1 MNVQYLRIVSVKR
14 WLRGLQSVEETQ
26 RPLLFIF
33 FLFGLSGM
41 SWVPRFPEVK
51 ANLDVN
57 NGYFGIL
64 LSVGGIGAILALATV
79 GNLINHFGVKVFLP
93 MSALGFCLMIFITVS
108 IREEVL
114 FVVCNITLGWLIA
127 TFNIAINSQAL
138 SIQERIKKLLLPK
151 TAGAWSTGAL
161 TAILLS
167 SLIVDRVS
175 LGLHI
180 GVVQIFCLVGIG
192 TQLIKIAPHYIE
204 PGSANSSFSYSLFT
218 VRKFKVDWPFYID
231 MLMAIQMEY
240 SMADWAT
247 IYAQENLQSSP
258 KFAALPY
265 LVFLGFMIIGRLNVH
280 RVFERFTT
288 TELFNFGALI
298 GGGGYC
304 AGVLLSHWINP
315 TNPLAYWSFLLALAC
330 SGLGTSFMAPLF
342 LNIAQARS
350 KESFAAVIGQ
360 MGLLNIAMVSVVKLF
375 ISWVTQVGGL
385 TLGIL
390 IPGIM
395 LISLI
400 FFTHVIN
407 ERK

>member
-1 MNVQYLRIVSVKR
+1 MSVMR
-14 WLRGLQSVEETQ
+14 WPRGLQSVEQTQ
-26 RPLLFIF
+26 RPLLIIF

-41 SWVPRFPEVK
+41 SWVPRFPDVK

-79 GNLINHFGVKVFLP
+79 GNSINHFGVRVFLP
-93 MSALGFCLMIFITVS
+93 TTALGFCVLIFITVNV
-108 IREEVL
+108 REEIL
-114 FVVCNITLGWLIA
+114 FIICNISLGWLIA
-127 TFNIAINSQAL
+127 TFNIAINAQAL
-138 SIQERIKKLLLPK
+138 SIQGRMNKLLLPK
-151 TAGAWSTGAL
+151 TAGVWSCGAL

-167 SLIVDRVS
+167 SIIVDRVS
-175 LGLHI
+175 LSVHI
-180 GVVQIFCLVGIG
+180 GVVQVFCLLGIAI
-192 TQLIKIAPHYIE
+192 QLIKIAPHFME
-204 PGSANSSFSYSLFT
+204 PGSASTPFSYSLFT
-218 VRKFKVDWPFYID
+218 VRKFKVDWPFYIA

-247 IYAQENLQSSP
+247 IYAQEDLQISP
-258 KFAALPY
+258 KYSALPY

-288 TELFNFGALI
+288 KELFNFGALI

-304 AGVLLSHWINP
+304 AGVLLSHWIDP
-315 TNPLAYWSFLLALAC
+315 TNPLAYWSFLLALAFG
-330 SGLGTSFMAPLF
+330 GLGTSFMAPLF

-350 KESFAAVIGQ
+350 HESFAAVIGQ
-360 MGLLNIAMVSVVKLF
+360 MGLMNIAMVSIVKLF

-385 TLGIL
+385 TLGLL

-400 FFTHVIN
+400 FFTHVMN

>member
-1 MNVQYLRIVSVKR
+1 MR
-14 WLRGLQSVEETQ
+14 WPRGLQSVEETQ
-26 RPLLFIF
+26 RPLLTIF

-64 LSVGGIGAILALATV
+64 LSLGGIGAILALATV
-79 GNLINHFGVKVFLP
+79 GNLINHFGVSVFLP
-93 MSALGFCLMIFITVS
+93 ATALGFCLLIFITVN
-108 IREEVL
+108 IKQEL
-114 FVVCNITLGWLIA
+114 FFIICNISIGWLIA
-127 TFNIAINSQAL
+127 TFNIALNAQAL
-138 SIQERIKKLLLPK
+138 SIQGKINKLLLPK
-151 TAGAWSTGAL
+151 TAGVWSCGAL
-161 TAILLS
+161 GAILLS

-180 GVVQIFCLVGIG
+180 GVIQVICLVGIG
-192 TQLIKIAPHYIE
+192 TQLIKIAPHFIE
-204 PGSANSSFSYSLFT
+204 PGSANTSFSYSLFA
-218 VRKFKVDWPFYID
+218 VRKFKVDWPFYIA

-247 IYAQENLQSSP
+247 IYAQEDLQISP
-258 KFAALPY
+258 KFSALPY

-304 AGVLLSHWINP
+304 AGVLLSHWLSP
-315 TNPLAYWSFLLALAC
+315 TNPLAYWSFLLALAFG
-330 SGLGTSFMAPLF
+330 GLGTSFMAPLF

-350 KESFAAVIGQ
+350 QESFAAVIGQ
-360 MGLLNIAMVSVVKLF
+360 MGLMNIAMVSIVKLF

-385 TLGIL
+385 MWGLL
-390 IPGIM
+390 IPGLM

-400 FFTHVIN
+400 FFTHVMN

>member
-1 MNVQYLRIVSVKR
+1 MR
-14 WLRGLQSVEETQ
+14 WPRGLQSVEETQ
-26 RPLLFIF
+26 RPLLIIF

-93 MSALGFCLMIFITVS
+93 
-108 IREEVL
+108 
-114 FVVCNITLGWLIA
+114 
-127 TFNIAINSQAL
+127 
-138 SIQERIKKLLLPK
+138 K
-151 TAGAWSTGAL
+151 TAGAWSSGAL
-161 TAILLS
+161 TAVLLS

-180 GVVQIFCLVGIG
+180 GVVQVFCLVGIG
-192 TQLIKIAPHYIE
+192 TQLFKIAPYFIE
-204 PGSANSSFSYSLFT
+204 PGSASASFSYSLFT
-218 VRKFKVDWPFYID
+218 VRKFKVDWPFYIA

-280 RVFERFTT
+280 RVFDRFTAK
-288 TELFNFGALI
+288 ELFDFGALI

-304 AGVLLSHWINP
+304 AGVLLSHLISNS
-315 TNPLAYWSFLLALAC
+315 NPLAYWSFLLALAFG
-330 SGLGTSFMAPLF
+330 GLGTSFMAPLF

-360 MGLLNIAMVSVVKLF
+360 MGLLNIAMVSVVRLF

-390 IPGIM
+390 IPGLM

-400 FFTHVIN
+400 FFTNVIS
-407 ERK
+407 ESKYSQGSTRLS

>member
-1 MNVQYLRIVSVKR
+1 
-14 WLRGLQSVEETQ
+14 
-26 RPLLFIF
+26 
-33 FLFGLSGM
+33 M

-64 LSVGGIGAILALATV
+64 LSLGGIGAILALATV
-79 GNLINHFGVKVFLP
+79 GNLINHFGVSVFLP
-93 MSALGFCLMIFITVS
+93 ATALGFCLLIFITVN
-108 IREEVL
+108 IKQEL
-114 FVVCNITLGWLIA
+114 FFIICNISLGWLIA
-127 TFNIAINSQAL
+127 TFNIALNAQAL
-138 SIQERIKKLLLPK
+138 SIQGKINKLLLPK
-151 TAGAWSTGAL
+151 TAGVWSCGAL
-161 TAILLS
+161 GAILLS

-180 GVVQIFCLVGIG
+180 GVVQVICLVGIS
-192 TQLIKIAPHYIE
+192 TQLIKIAPHFIE
-204 PGSANSSFSYSLFT
+204 PGSANTSFSYSLFA
-218 VRKFKVDWPFYID
+218 VRKFKVDWPFYIA

-247 IYAQENLQSSP
+247 IYAREDLQISP
-258 KFAALPY
+258 KFSALPY

-304 AGVLLSHWINP
+304 AGVLLSHWLSP
-315 TNPLAYWSFLLALAC
+315 TNPLAYWSFLLALAF

-350 KESFAAVIGQ
+350 QESFAAVIGQ
-360 MGLLNIAMVSVVKLF
+360 MGLMNIAMVSIVKLF

-385 TLGIL
+385 TWGLL

-400 FFTHVIN
+400 FFTHVMN

>member
-1 MNVQYLRIVSVKR
+1 MSVMR
-14 WLRGLQSVEETQ
+14 WPRGLQSVEETQ
-26 RPLLFIF
+26 RPLLIIF

-64 LSVGGIGAILALATV
+64 LSLGGIGAILALATV
-79 GNLINHFGVKVFLP
+79 GNLINHFGVSVFLP
-93 MSALGFCLMIFITVS
+93 ATALGFCLLIFITVN
-108 IREEVL
+108 IKQEL
-114 FVVCNITLGWLIA
+114 FFIICNISLGWLIA
-127 TFNIAINSQAL
+127 TFNIALNAQAL
-138 SIQERIKKLLLPK
+138 SIQGKMNKLLLPK
-151 TAGAWSTGAL
+151 TAGVWSCGAL
-161 TAILLS
+161 GAILLS

-180 GVVQIFCLVGIG
+180 GVVQVICLVGIS
-192 TQLIKIAPHYIE
+192 TQLIKIAPHFIE
-204 PGSANSSFSYSLFT
+204 PGSANTSFSYSLFA
-218 VRKFKVDWPFYID
+218 VRKFKVDWPFYIA

-247 IYAQENLQSSP
+247 IYAREDLQISP
-258 KFAALPY
+258 KFSALPY

-304 AGVLLSHWINP
+304 AGVLLSHWLSP
-315 TNPLAYWSFLLALAC
+315 TNPLAYWSFLLALAFG
-330 SGLGTSFMAPLF
+330 GLGTSFMAPLF

-350 KESFAAVIGQ
+350 QESFAAVIGQ
-360 MGLLNIAMVSVVKLF
+360 MGLMNIAMVSIVKLF

-385 TLGIL
+385 TWGLL

-400 FFTHVIN
+400 FFTHVMN

>member
-1 MNVQYLRIVSVKR
+1 MSVMR
-14 WLRGLQSVEETQ
+14 WPRGLQSVEETQ
-26 RPLLFIF
+26 RPLLIIF
-33 FLFGLSGM
+33 FLFALSGM

-93 MSALGFCLMIFITVS
+93 MSALGFCLMIFITVH
-108 IREEVL
+108 IHQEVL
-114 FVVCNITLGWLIA
+114 FVLCNIALGWLIA
-127 TFNIAINSQAL
+127 TFNIAINAQAL
-138 SIQERIKKLLLPK
+138 SIQEKMKKLLLPK
-151 TAGAWSTGAL
+151 TAGTWSCGAL

-175 LGLHI
+175 LSLHI
-180 GVVQIFCLVGIG
+180 GVVQVICLVGIV
-192 TQLIKIAPHYIE
+192 TQLIKIAPHFME
-204 PGSANSSFSYSLFT
+204 PGSANTSFSYSLFT
-218 VRKFKVDWPFYID
+218 VRRFKIDWPFYIA

-247 IYAQENLQSSP
+247 IYAQEDLKISP
-258 KFAALPY
+258 KFSALPY

-280 RVFERFTT
+280 RVFERFTAK
-288 TELFNFGALI
+288 ELFNFGALI

-304 AGVLLSHWINP
+304 AGVLLSDWINP
-315 TNPLAYWSFLLALAC
+315 SNPLAYWSFLLALAC

-350 KESFAAVIGQ
+350 NESFAAVIGQ
-360 MGLLNIAMVSVVKLF
+360 MGLMNIAMVSVVKLF

-385 TLGIL
+385 TVGLL

-400 FFTHVIN
+400 FFTHVMS
-407 ERK
+407 EKK

>member
-1 MNVQYLRIVSVKR
+1 MR
-14 WLRGLQSVEETQ
+14 WPRGLQSVEETQ
-26 RPLLFIF
+26 RPLLIIF

-114 FVVCNITLGWLIA
+114 FIVCNITLGWLIA

-138 SIQERIKKLLLPK
+138 SIQERIKKLFLPK
-151 TAGAWSTGAL
+151 TAGAWSSGAL

-180 GVVQIFCLVGIG
+180 GVVQVFCLAGFG
-192 TQLIKIAPHYIE
+192 TQLFKIAPYFIK
-204 PGSANSSFSYSLFT
+204 PGSASASFSYSLFT
-218 VRKFKVDWPFYID
+218 VRKFKVDWPFYIA

-280 RVFERFTT
+280 RVFDRFTAK
-288 TELFNFGALI
+288 ELFDFGALI

-304 AGVLLSHWINP
+304 AGVLLSHLISNS
-315 TNPLAYWSFLLALAC
+315 NPLAYWSFLLALAFG
-330 SGLGTSFMAPLF
+330 GLGTSFMAPLF

-350 KESFAAVIGQ
+350 KESFAAIIGQ
-360 MGLLNIAMVSVVKLF
+360 MGLLNIAMVSVVRLF

-390 IPGIM
+390 IPGLM

-400 FFTHVIN
+400 FFTNVIS
-407 ERK
+407 ERKYSQGSTRLS